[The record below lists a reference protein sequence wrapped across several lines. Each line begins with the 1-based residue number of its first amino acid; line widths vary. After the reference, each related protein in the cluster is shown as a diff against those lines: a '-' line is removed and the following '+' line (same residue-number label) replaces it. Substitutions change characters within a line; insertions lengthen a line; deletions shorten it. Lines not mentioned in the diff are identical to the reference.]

1 MGIFPLY
8 VGKSLMTFYCWK
20 KKKSKKK
27 EPPFFLSIENNQSL
41 FIN

>member
-27 EPPFFLSIENNQSL
+27 EELFSFF
-41 FIN
+41 FKY